1 MVFSKKEFRVFDL
14 DLLFT
19 QQVAQQAVEGMNA
32 NMFAEAA
39 RENGL
44 IPGLGEGPRGRK
56 MGRKGGRK
64 GGAGVQRP
72 LGRGTGKVRP
82 QRKLKKNLR

>member
-32 NMFAEAA
+32 NEVAEAA
-39 RENGL
+39 REMGL
-44 IPGLGEGPRGRK
+44 IPGLAGPGQGPRGK
-56 MGRKGGRK
+56 KKGRKG
-64 GGAGVQRP
+64 
-72 LGRGTGKVRP
+72 RGQVRP
-82 QRKLKKNLR
+82 QRKLKKHLR